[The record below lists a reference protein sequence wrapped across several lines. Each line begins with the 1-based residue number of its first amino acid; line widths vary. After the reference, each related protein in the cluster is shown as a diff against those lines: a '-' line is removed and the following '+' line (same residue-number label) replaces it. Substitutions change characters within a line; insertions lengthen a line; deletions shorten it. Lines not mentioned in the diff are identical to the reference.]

1 MLYRCNHSRI
11 CYNAFIYSE
20 KGRGAV
26 LGIFWFLMWQ
36 IAGVFLSLRLF
47 PSLERLGKLTLGS
60 VFGSVLAIWSPIPF
74 SFVFGF
80 SFLSHLIA
88 ALIGLS
94 LLLIL
99 KPRLTGNI
107 CENITSDWKTHRSFL
122 LFLLF
127 PFLALCVYLL
137 LTHTLRQIGGALYT
151 GQCTF
156 GDMAMHLGFITS
168 IAQQGTFPPEYSIL
182 PGERL
187 CYPFLCDSVSSSLY
201 LLGTPLRAAYLI
213 PAFFALAQVFCGFY
227 LFARSICRHRSGA
240 LLSFVLFFL
249 NGGLGLIY
257 FFRDHSF
264 YELFTGFYHTP
275 TNLTDEGI
283 RWVNVIVDML
293 LPQRATLFGWAGLFS
308 VLWLLYLAVFCEKKS
323 LFLPAG
329 LLGGLLPM
337 IHTHSYF
344 ALGLIAA
351 CWLFYS
357 AVRDH
362 FSSDW
367 LRQWVSFGLPAVLLA
382 LPQLFLW
389 TFHSV
394 DGNEQFLRFH
404 FDWVNN
410 GEENWL
416 WFWLKNVGPLFLIAP
431 VAFFFSGKRQRAAAF
446 PALFIFVL
454 CEFVVFQPNVYDN
467 NKLFYVSYALFC
479 MLSGDFIVTA
489 GEKLRSRTLR
499 AALLSVLLILTTNA
513 AFFTLGREIVSGTPR
528 FAYKLFSRNDVAAA
542 EYISENTAPDALFL
556 TANNHNNP
564 VASLTGRNVFC
575 GCPSYLFYHG
585 LDYTERMEAGRRLFS
600 DRDYFSTMH
609 EKLGIDYVY
618 IGDYEK
624 GLGCDSAYFN
634 ENFPVVFSS
643 GEVTIY
649 KTS

>member
-1 MLYRCNHSRI
+1 ML
-11 CYNAFIYSE
+11 
-20 KGRGAV
+20 G
-26 LGIFWFLMWQ
+26 LFWFLMWQ

-47 PSLERLGKLTLGS
+47 PSLKCLDKLTLGS

-80 SFLSHLIA
+80 SLLSHLIA

-107 CENITSDWKTHRSFL
+107 CEDITSDWKTHRSFL

-213 PAFFALAQVFCGFY
+213 PAFFAFAQVFCGFY
-227 LFARSICRHRSGA
+227 LLAGSLCHHRSAA

-249 NGGLGLIY
+249 NGGFGLIY
-257 FFRDHSF
+257 FFKDHSF

-275 TNLTDEGI
+275 TNLTDKNI

-293 LPQRATLFGWAGLFS
+293 LPQRASLFGWAVLFS
-308 VLWLLYLAVFCEKKS
+308 VLFLLFLAVFREKHT

-329 LLGGLLPM
+329 ILGGLLPM

-344 ALGLIAA
+344 ALGLVAF
-351 CWLFYS
+351 CWLVFS
-357 AVRDH
+357 AIRDKL
-362 FSSDW
+362 SSRWFKNW
-367 LRQWVSFGLPAVLLA
+367 LSFGLPAVLLA
-382 LPQLFLW
+382 LPQLYLW

-394 DGNEQFLRFH
+394 NGNEQFLRFH

-410 GEENWL
+410 GAENWL
-416 WFWLKNVGPLFLIAP
+416 LFWLKNIGPLFLVIP
-431 VAFFFSGKRQRAAAF
+431 VAFLLTDKEQRAAVS
-446 PALFIFVL
+446 PAVLIFIL
-454 CEFVVFQPNVYDN
+454 CELIVFQPNVYDN
-467 NKLFYVSYALFC
+467 NKLLYVSYALFC
-479 MLSGDFIVTA
+479 MISADFLFA
-489 GEKLRSRTLR
+489 LGEKLRSRALR
-499 AALLSVLLILTTNA
+499 VVLLSLFLVLSVNA
-513 AFFTLGREIVSGTPR
+513 AVFSLGREIVSGTPSY
-528 FAYKLFSRNDVAAA
+528 AYRLFSKHDAAA
-542 EYISENTAPDALFL
+542 ADYVLHQTEPDALFL
-556 TANNHNNP
+556 TANNHNNA
-564 VASLTGRNVFC
+564 VAALSGRNVYC

-585 LDYTERMEAGRRLFS
+585 VDYSDRMEENRKLLTDGDYFAHCHTER
-600 DRDYFSTMH
+600 
-609 EKLGIDYVY
+609 GIDYVY
-618 IGDYEK
+618 IGSYERA
-624 GLGCDSAYFN
+624 LGCDEAYFALN
-634 ENFPVVFSS
+634 YPVVFSS
-643 GEVTIY
+643 GDVAIY
-649 KTS
+649 KIS